1 MVSILIVAH
10 SERLA
15 EGVRELVEQVSGGRV
30 MIGAVGGD
38 LNGGLGTSVDQIM
51 SALRQIATPAGVL
64 ILADLKG
71 AILSAEMALEGIG
84 SIRALISEAPL
95 VEGAYLA
102 AIEASVGATLEEVA
116 AAAHQAHS
124 MPKLN

>member
-51 SALRQIATPAGVL
+51 SVLRQIATPAGVL

-84 SIRALISEAPL
+84 SIRALISDAPL

-116 AAAHQAHS
+116 AAAQQAHS